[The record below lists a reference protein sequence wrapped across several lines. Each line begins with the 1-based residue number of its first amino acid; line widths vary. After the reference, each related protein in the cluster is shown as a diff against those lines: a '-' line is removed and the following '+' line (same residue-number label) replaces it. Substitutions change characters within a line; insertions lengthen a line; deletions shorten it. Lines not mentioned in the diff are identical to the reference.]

1 MKRAVIFAVVFLLV
15 YIALCYLVPGWRLK
29 LDAAPLV
36 YFTASLQSMMLL
48 KGSIAAS
55 VALAASLLIGRK
67 ECGR

>member
-1 MKRAVIFAVVFLLV
+1 MKRTAIFTVVFLLV

-29 LDAAPLV
+29 LDAPPLV

-48 KGSIAAS
+48 KGGIAAAA
-55 VALAASLLIGRK
+55 ALLVTLLIGRK

>member
-1 MKRAVIFAVVFLLV
+1 MKRAAIFTVVFVFV

-29 LDAAPLV
+29 LDATPLV

-48 KGSIAAS
+48 KGGIAAA
-55 VALAASLLIGRK
+55 VALAVSLLMGRK